1 MLCQQNDIIGG
12 AGEGGGLVTV
22 WRDTIDKRG
31 GGAAGVL
38 AKLLV

>member
-12 AGEGGGLVTV
+12 GGGGVGVSV

-31 GGAAGVL
+31 WGAVGVL